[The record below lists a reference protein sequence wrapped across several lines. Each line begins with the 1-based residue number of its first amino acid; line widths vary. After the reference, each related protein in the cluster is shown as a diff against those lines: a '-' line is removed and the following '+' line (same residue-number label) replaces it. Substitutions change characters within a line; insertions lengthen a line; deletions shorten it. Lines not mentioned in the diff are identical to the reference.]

1 MRASASTRPPSR
13 LRRTCR
19 VLGNVLLGASALVF
33 LLGLA
38 GVWFA
43 PDVVEKHA
51 SVFGFSFPGILYGIF
66 LRVAGRPR
74 PKDVP
79 PATTGQ
85 RVVVTLGALLTIAAP
100 VCVILALYGLVH
112 GGIGVVAFCTLWLG
126 PMLVS
131 AGMRQPPHP
140 EDPAESIGAVLRGG
154 GR

>member
-1 MRASASTRPPSR
+1 MRASASARPPSR

-33 LLGLA
+33 LLCLA

-43 PDVVEKHA
+43 PDVVEEHA
-51 SVFGFSFPGILYGIF
+51 LAFGISFFGVFYGIF

-74 PKDVP
+74 SKDVP
-79 PATTGQ
+79 PATMGQ
-85 RVVVTLGALLTIAAP
+85 RVVVTIGALLTIAAP
-100 VCVILALYGLVH
+100 LCVLLALYGLVH
-112 GGIGVVAFCTLWLG
+112 GGIVAFCTLWLG

-131 AGMRQPPHP
+131 AGIRQPPHP